1 VGDGRRGDQ
10 DPLGRREWF
19 HHCATSRDDRDPHP
33 TVEAGKDPGRPW
45 RSSGRSWRPIETGLR
60 LLRFGGHLPAHLFR
74 PTQRKANAAAL
85 AGLADAL
92 APVIAATKPD
102 EVTGSFDFNRPLTST
117 RHAKLITD
125 AVAPLG
131 LRLVVPP
138 KATLGLRTI
147 DGFVTNAR
155 CVPVDGATGMLPRQ
169 PGFDHRGCRM
179 HTCACVTAVQA

>member
-1 VGDGRRGDQ
+1 MVLCRPGLTAPRHGR
-10 DPLGRREWF
+10 
-19 HHCATSRDDRDPHP
+19 HPHP
-33 TVEAGKDPGRPW
+33 PWKRGNSPETTVEIEWALLKHR
-45 RSSGRSWRPIETGLR
+45 ETGLR